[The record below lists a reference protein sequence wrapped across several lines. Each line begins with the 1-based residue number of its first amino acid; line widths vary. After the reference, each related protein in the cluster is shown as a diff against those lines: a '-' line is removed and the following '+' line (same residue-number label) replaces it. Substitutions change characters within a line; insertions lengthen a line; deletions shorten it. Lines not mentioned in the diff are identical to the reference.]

1 MLDGSEARVS
11 VGPFTTLSLCVLVLM
26 IFRILF
32 SSLQGPGDSQLC
44 YFLTRCHSQTFII
57 CISQREV
64 EKPVCPFPVWK
75 RFVLVDCQEQTIPGV
90 VVHTCNRAEGR
101 TEASRLAQWRKKKKA
116 HFPRKMFEPSNSQI
130 QPFYCTQLVQTY
142 LYYQVLSF
150 IQ

>member
-11 VGPFTTLSLCVLVLM
+11 VRPFTTLSLCVLVLM

-32 SSLQGPGDSQLC
+32 SSLQGPGDNQLC

-64 EKPVCPFPVWK
+64 EKPVHPFPVWR
-75 RFVLVDCQEQTIPGV
+75 RFVLVDCQEQTVPGV
-90 VVHTCNRAEGR
+90 VVHTCNRAEREGLKLLGQP
-101 TEASRLAQWRKKKKA
+101 SGGRKKSTLSQ
-116 HFPRKMFEPSNSQI
+116 KMFEPSNSQI